1 MHPKNRMERGLALK
15 AIAGKA
21 KELKDKGVSGLAV
34 DNFIIGAR
42 EKLSEER
49 PDLESREKAVNASSR
64 WMQQNM

>member
-15 AIAGKA
+15 AITGKE

-64 WMQQNM
+64 WMQQSM